1 MASHKLLLIFFPD
14 IPTREV
20 KQSVARLTANMKARK
35 EATIISMDRDGV
47 EGSDDAQ
54 AAVEE
59 YMGRTTP
66 THTRLSKKLFSP
78 AQAPLQY
85 DYEEKNT
92 AAYVAA
98 RMPAVYGAV
107 HRVLSEV

>member
-1 MASHKLLLIFFPD
+1 
-14 IPTREV
+14 
-20 KQSVARLTANMKARK
+20 MKARK
-35 EATIISMDRDGV
+35 EAMIISMDRDGV

-107 HRVLSEV
+107 YRVLSEVWLLIMVAAFLPFSRWFWGWFEDVNY

>member
-1 MASHKLLLIFFPD
+1 
-14 IPTREV
+14 
-20 KQSVARLTANMKARK
+20 
-35 EATIISMDRDGV
+35 MDRDGV

-107 HRVLSEV
+107 HRVLSEVWLLITVAAFLPFSQWFWGWFEDVN

>member
-1 MASHKLLLIFFPD
+1 
-14 IPTREV
+14 
-20 KQSVARLTANMKARK
+20 MKARK

-107 HRVLSEV
+107 HRVLSEVWLLITVAAFLPFSRWFWGWFEDVN